1 MKLFPSLS
9 ALWMN
14 GPTRSGV
21 WITVVAALSALLAI
35 VSVQLFA
42 PLQNLEKKLA
52 DIRVAALAVPQSP
65 SDQIIVIALDEE
77 TVSQFAYRSP
87 IDREFI
93 ANLITRIDTAGAKAI
108 GVDVL
113 IDQASDSA
121 KDDRLYSA
129 IRAVRTPLH
138 FSFTSDSAFVTEP
151 QLDYMRS
158 FIPADMRMESR
169 LLSDPFDGLVRR
181 INPGGF
187 VADGKIIYDDDH
199 PPSFAAVMASYLDAP
214 LPRRT
219 REIAWRPLP
228 SDGAEP
234 IPVISAN
241 YVSYLPPEMFAG
253 KVVLIGAVLSM
264 TDRHP
269 TPLSI
274 IDDGDRGLMPGVLIQ
289 AHAIDSLV
297 SGAPE
302 PVSPPLL
309 TLLLVGAFTALGVLI
324 SQLRKGL
331 LFNVALSLISLAG
344 YWVIAIAGYG
354 YGIGMLPILMPS
366 IAMLLSV
373 WMMDLVIG
381 RGERMQRQF
390 IQSTFSRY
398 VSPAVVDRIA
408 ADPNAAAI
416 SGEKRLATFLFTDVA
431 DFTTMSELLTPED
444 LSDVLN
450 SYLDGACEIILRQG
464 GTIDK
469 FIGDAIMAIFNAPLD
484 QPDHAAAAVR
494 SALEL
499 DAYAERYRK
508 ECNARGIPIGVTRIG
523 VHAGPAVV
531 GNFGSSQ
538 RMDFTA
544 LGDTVNTAARTEGIN
559 KYFGTR
565 ICCTQSVVDQAPNQ
579 AFRTIGHFALKGKA
593 EYTTLYTP
601 LPAEHDEDAEE
612 AYREAFALLEQHDE
626 AARPRFAELHQEY
639 PDDPLISYH
648 HQRLK
653 DGEVS
658 ARIKMGAK

>member
-129 IRAVRTPLH
+129 IRAARTPLH

-309 TLLLVGAFTALGVLI
+309 TLLLVAAFTALGVLI

-344 YWVIAIAGYG
+344 YWVIAIVGYG

-390 IQSTFSRY
+390 IQSTFSRCEPPRDCRRLQLLSRWSPY
-398 VSPAVVDRIA
+398 EQDNEQVFAGGSRPCGADDIGSRRRLSVPLVGGGVSCRQDRLRA
-408 ADPNAAAI
+408 ADA
-416 SGEKRLATFLFTDVA
+416 SRVGE
-431 DFTTMSELLTPED
+431 E
-444 LSDVLN
+444 
-450 SYLDGACEIILRQG
+450 GGGRQ
-464 GTIDK
+464 
-469 FIGDAIMAIFNAPLD
+469 
-484 QPDHAAAAVR
+484 R
-494 SALEL
+494 
-499 DAYAERYRK
+499 
-508 ECNARGIPIGVTRIG
+508 
-523 VHAGPAVV
+523 
-531 GNFGSSQ
+531 
-538 RMDFTA
+538 
-544 LGDTVNTAARTEGIN
+544 
-559 KYFGTR
+559 
-565 ICCTQSVVDQAPNQ
+565 
-579 AFRTIGHFALKGKA
+579 
-593 EYTTLYTP
+593 
-601 LPAEHDEDAEE
+601 
-612 AYREAFALLEQHDE
+612 
-626 AARPRFAELHQEY
+626 
-639 PDDPLISYH
+639 
-648 HQRLK
+648 
-653 DGEVS
+653 
-658 ARIKMGAK
+658 